1 MKIAPTKN
9 SINITM
15 DDKLM
20 EIYSTL
26 FCITIGV
33 REGLDADVIERSLSF
48 VCDELFQIKE
58 VMSPTL
64 QHIIYKRT
72 IESA

>member
-1 MKIAPTKN
+1 MRTAPTKN

-15 DDKLM
+15 NDKLM

-26 FCITIGV
+26 FCITISV

-72 IESA
+72 IEEA

>member
-1 MKIAPTKN
+1 
-9 SINITM
+9 M

-26 FCITIGV
+26 FCITVSV
-33 REGLDADVIERSLSF
+33 REGLDADVIERSLSLI
-48 VCDELFQIKE
+48 CDELFQIKD

-72 IESA
+72 IEKA

>member
-1 MKIAPTKN
+1 MRQTPTKN
-9 SINITM
+9 SIDITM
-15 DDKLM
+15 NDKLM

-26 FCITIGV
+26 FCITVSV
-33 REGLDADVIERSLSF
+33 REGLDADVIERSLSLI
-48 VCDELFQIKE
+48 CDELFQIKD

-72 IESA
+72 IEKA